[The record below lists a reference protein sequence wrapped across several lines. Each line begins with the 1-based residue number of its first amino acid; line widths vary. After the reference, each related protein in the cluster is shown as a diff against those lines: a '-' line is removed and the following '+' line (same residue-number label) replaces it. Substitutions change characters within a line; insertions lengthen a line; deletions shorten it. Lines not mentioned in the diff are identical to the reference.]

1 MHTPKHLQSEVNTAL
16 DEDEERANESAA
28 RHPWLSH
35 PRSFIAFAL
44 WTVFATVVYAFLT
57 PGQNVVAP
65 PAQSMWQGGFLVLP
79 VALLAFAISA
89 RSLTDTMSFA
99 VLLATM
105 VLVAK
110 LER

>member
-16 DEDEERANESAA
+16 DEDEERANESA